1 MLQLVVE
8 LEAIER
14 VVGRIEQANND
25 TLYQP
30 STGAILTFIH
40 TTLHSCI
47 QFEDILHALMNKTTI
62 LRYTT

>member
-40 TTLHSCI
+40 TTLH
-47 QFEDILHALMNKTTI
+47 
-62 LRYTT
+62 YTAVYNMKIYRMR

>member
-30 STGAILTFIH
+30 STGAILTFIY
-40 TTLHSCI
+40 TTLNYTAVYNLKIYCI
-47 QFEDILHALMNKTTI
+47 
-62 LRYTT
+62 R